1 MENNQMV
8 SGKDVMK
15 REKAWEFYHQKYPT
29 LGIDH
34 QDLFWGEVKRMGA
47 GGLEIH
53 DASMIFGTSNQTYLE
68 VEDGAMT
75 PTSS

>member
-34 QDLFWGEVKRMGA
+34 QDLF
-47 GGLEIH
+47 
-53 DASMIFGTSNQTYLE
+53 
-68 VEDGAMT
+68 
-75 PTSS
+75 

>member
-1 MENNQMV
+1 
-8 SGKDVMK
+8 
-15 REKAWEFYHQKYPT
+15 
-29 LGIDH
+29 
-34 QDLFWGEVKRMGA
+34 MGA